1 MNIQLIKNCQK
12 DYEVIIE
19 RLKYIDTLPYEEGLL
34 KSLGD
39 YLSNEEYV
47 KLQKSLQ
54 KVVDLSYKALE
65 IIEFTTRL
73 EVKQEKYL
81 KR

>member
-34 KSLGD
+34 KSLED

-73 EVKQEKYL
+73 EVKLNKQF
-81 KR
+81 